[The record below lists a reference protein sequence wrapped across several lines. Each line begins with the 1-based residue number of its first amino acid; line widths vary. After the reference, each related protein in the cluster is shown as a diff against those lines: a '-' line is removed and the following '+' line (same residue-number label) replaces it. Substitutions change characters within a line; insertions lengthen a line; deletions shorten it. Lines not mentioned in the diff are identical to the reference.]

1 MASMKLIKAIGTRS
15 GEALAAVA
23 LKAGISS
30 TKAICFLVFH
40 QPKVPQGMDKFIEK
54 RKQKSK

>member
-1 MASMKLIKAIGTRS
+1 MKLIKMIGTRS

-23 LKAGISS
+23 LKAGVSS

-40 QPKVPQGMDKFIEK
+40 QPKVPKGMDKFIEK